1 MLSAIKQIY
10 VPHKTRTIPFPPAIL
25 SVFVFVQF
33 LAFLKI
39 VHTNNAYVTM
49 DKTQKKENVLGKRTN
64 QIWWS
69 TLISMI
75 WYDIMMRYYL

>member
-49 DKTQKKENVLGKRTN
+49 DKTQKKGERAREENKSDLMVN
-64 QIWWS
+64 S
-69 TLISMI
+69 HFNDMI
-75 WYDIMMRYYL
+75 